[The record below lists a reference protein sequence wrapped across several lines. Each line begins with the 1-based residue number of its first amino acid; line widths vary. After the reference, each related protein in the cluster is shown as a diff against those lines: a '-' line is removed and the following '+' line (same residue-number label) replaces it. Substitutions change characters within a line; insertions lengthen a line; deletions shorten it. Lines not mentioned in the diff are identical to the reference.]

1 MNVHVLTR
9 RAHSQP
15 LVFVC
20 MMHRACSY
28 MNQQSHN
35 WLWPRKPFTAL
46 LPDIAGLEDA
56 LGDMDFK
63 VAGSS
68 AGVTALQ
75 LDVKQ
80 PGVPVQV
87 RTTPTCACVCLTCL
101 CISAAQL
108 CMCRVHLG
116 LWRCQW
122 FVVMRRS
129 CSSELFL
136 HLAGLPY
143 LNSRCCAAANSSIC
157 ILI

>member
-116 LWRCQW
+116 LWRVNGLLSCAGAAVQ
-122 FVVMRRS
+122 S
-129 CSSELFL
+129 CSCIWPASLT
-136 HLAGLPY
+136 
-143 LNSRCCAAANSSIC
+143 STAAAV
-157 ILI
+157 LLPTAAYAF